1 MGQRYI
7 MAGALAPVL
16 LPALLLAGAAGAAE
30 PVSQVFYGFQAEQAE
45 IRLNDGTE
53 VLAWDFDAIV
63 GTDELK
69 FIWRSEGEYDL
80 DEDVFET
87 LENQFRLATPISPF
101 FDAIAGVR
109 FDTPEGNDRVDG
121 VIGVHGLAQ
130 QWVEVDADLFISDDP
145 SIRLEAEYEGLITQ
159 RLILTPS
166 IEVEI
171 PLTDDASRN
180 FGDFAPIIEVG
191 ARLSYDLID
200 RSVAPYVG
208 VHYELALGESGRL
221 AQAAGKKK
229 DDLFFVAGVR
239 LML

>member
-1 MGQRYI
+1 MTMRYL
-7 MAGALAPVL
+7 AFGACLAAPF
-16 LPALLLAGAAGAAE
+16 AANAAE
-30 PVSQVFYGFQAEQAE
+30 PVSSVFYGIQAEQVE

-53 VLAWDFDAIV
+53 VLAWDFDATI

-69 FIWRSEGEYDL
+69 FVWRSEAEYDL
-80 DEDVFET
+80 REDEFET
-87 LENQFRLATPISPF
+87 LENQFRIATPISPF

-109 FDTPEGNDRVDG
+109 FETPEGNDRIDG

-159 RLILTPS
+159 RIIFTPS

-171 PLTDDASRN
+171 PLTDDPGRG
-180 FGDFAPIIEVG
+180 FGDFAPIIDVG

-200 RSVAPYVG
+200 RAVAPYLG
-208 VHYELALGESGRL
+208 VHYEFATGESGRR
-221 AQAAGKKK
+221 AQAGGGKK
-229 DDLFFVAGVR
+229 DDLFFVAGAR
-239 LML
+239 MMF

>member
-1 MGQRYI
+1 MGKRYFW
-7 MAGALAPVL
+7 AGMILSALPI
-16 LPALLLAGAAGAAE
+16 AGAGAAE
-30 PVSQVFYGFQAEQAE
+30 PTSSVFYGFQAEQAE
-45 IRLNDGTE
+45 IRVNDGTE
-53 VLAWDFDAIV
+53 VLAWDFDAII

-69 FIWRSEGEYDL
+69 FVWRSEGEYDL
-80 DEDVFET
+80 REEEFET
-87 LENQFRLATPISPF
+87 LENQFRLSVPISPF

-109 FDTPEGNDRVDG
+109 LDTPEGNDRVDG
-121 VIGVHGLAQ
+121 VIGIHGLAQ

-159 RLILTPS
+159 RITFTPS

-171 PLTDDASRN
+171 PLTDDVGRG

-200 RSVAPYVG
+200 RAFSPYIG

-221 AQAAGKKK
+221 AQAAGGKK
-229 DDLFFVAGVR
+229 DDFFVVAGAR
-239 LML
+239 MMF